1 MMGIIFSMMNK
12 PFSKEAF
19 QNFKDALDVT
29 WKGMLVIFV
38 VMLIFYGIIVLLS
51 KIKVTDKK

>member
-1 MMGIIFSMMNK
+1 MGLIFSMMSK

-19 QNFKDALDVT
+19 ENFKGALGVT

>member
-1 MMGIIFSMMNK
+1 MGIIFSMMNK

-19 QNFKDALDVT
+19 ENFYGALDVT

-38 VMLIFYGIIVLLS
+38 VMFIFYGIIVLLS